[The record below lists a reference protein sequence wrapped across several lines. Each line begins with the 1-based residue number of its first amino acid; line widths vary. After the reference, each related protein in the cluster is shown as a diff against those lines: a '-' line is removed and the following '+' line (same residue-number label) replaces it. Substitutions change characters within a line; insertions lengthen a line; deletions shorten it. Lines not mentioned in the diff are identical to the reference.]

1 MHFEV
6 ISMEKKRI
14 SNEMAY
20 VLGNILVAIG
30 VALMERSDFGVSMV
44 VAPAYIIYRK
54 LSLVLPFFTFG
65 MAEYSFQALL
75 LIIMCLVLRR
85 FRVSYLFSFVT
96 AVFYGVILDIV
107 MLPAALLPN
116 EGFFVRAILYALGA
130 TIGPMGITLM
140 FHTYISPEVYELFVK
155 ELAGKLR
162 MPIHR
167 FKLYYDVTSALIAVV
182 LSFLFFG
189 FGHFV
194 GVKLGTVLCA
204 LFNGPLIGAISAYYD
219 RHFEFYDAKNWRRY
233 FEN

>member
-1 MHFEV
+1 M
-6 ISMEKKRI
+6 KKKF
-14 SNEMAY
+14 SNEIAY
-20 VLGNILVAIG
+20 LFGNIFVAIG

-44 VAPAYIIYRK
+44 VAPAYVIYRK
-54 LSLVLPFFTFG
+54 LSLVFPFFTFG
-65 MAEYSFQALL
+65 MAEYSFQAVL
-75 LIIMCLVLRR
+75 LIAMCLVLRR

-107 MLPAALLPN
+107 MLPAAYLPSD
-116 EGFFVRAILYALGA
+116 GVAPRTILYVLGMVA
-130 TIGPMGITLM
+130 CSIGISMM

-155 ELAGKLR
+155 ELAKKLR

-167 FKLYYDVTSALIAVV
+167 FKLYYDITSALLAVA
-182 LSFLFFG
+182 LSFAFFG

-194 GVKLGTVLCA
+194 GIKFGTVLCA

-219 RHFEFYDAKNWRRY
+219 KHFEFYDVKNWRHY